1 MLLCSSLSRS
11 SLNSLLCLRRRIEQ
25 SGSDRQAARAAF
37 KPDLSADCRSQGTV
51 RNTLFY
57 TSYCQICLSVCCLS
71 VPPLLKLREMTH
83 PSEEAG
89 AGPAESQQGG
99 VLTLSAGG
107 GGGGGGGGVTSF
119 QLPQPPLVTRHSRPQ
134 LLSPLEVCL
143 VVEEGQEVIQRLFVQ
158 LSSSLPILGS
168 VRRDGLQVN
177 KH

>member
-1 MLLCSSLSRS
+1 
-11 SLNSLLCLRRRIEQ
+11 
-25 SGSDRQAARAAF
+25 
-37 KPDLSADCRSQGTV
+37 
-51 RNTLFY
+51 
-57 TSYCQICLSVCCLS
+57 
-71 VPPLLKLREMTH
+71 MTH

-134 LLSPLEVCL
+134 LLPPLEVGL